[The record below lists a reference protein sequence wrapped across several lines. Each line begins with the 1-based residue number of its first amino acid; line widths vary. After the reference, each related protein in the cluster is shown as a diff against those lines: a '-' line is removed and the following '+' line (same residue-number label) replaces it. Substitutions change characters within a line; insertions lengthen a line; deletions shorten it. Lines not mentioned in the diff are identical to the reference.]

1 MPIAYHLGIYHHGAT
16 ISAGFWERHM
26 SLISRRGALTAA
38 LGLGAL
44 LALPALALSTK
55 FTPTVLADAQKAGKA
70 VLVEVGAPW
79 CPTCKAQQP
88 ILGKLL
94 GSDKFKSFVKLDI
107 DFDSQKADLKALNV
121 QQQSTLIVYKGA
133 KEMGRSTGDT
143 NPASIEAL
151 LAKAL

>member
-1 MPIAYHLGIYHHGAT
+1 
-16 ISAGFWERHM
+16 M
-26 SLISRRGALTAA
+26 SFVSRRQAITLAV
-38 LGLGAL
+38 GLGAA
-44 LALPALALSTK
+44 LALPALALQGTK

-94 GSDKFKSFVKLDI
+94 GTDKFKSFVKLDI
-107 DFDSQKADLKALNV
+107 DFDSQKADLKTLNV
-121 QQQSTLIVYKGA
+121 QQQSTLIVYKGD
-133 KEMGRSTGDT
+133 KEVGRSTGDT